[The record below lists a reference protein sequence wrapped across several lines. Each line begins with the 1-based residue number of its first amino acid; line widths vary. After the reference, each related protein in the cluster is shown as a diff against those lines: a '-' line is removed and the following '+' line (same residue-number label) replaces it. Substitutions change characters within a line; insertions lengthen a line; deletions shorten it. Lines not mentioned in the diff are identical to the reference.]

1 MAIKQISVFL
11 ENRTGQLAE
20 ITSLLAENEINLRAI
35 SIAETADYGVLR
47 IIADDADT
55 AANVL
60 LSKGNIITMNPVT
73 VVAVQDK
80 PAGLSELLSLL
91 ADGDVDIEYMYS
103 LFTHQDDKAYMVFRI
118 SEQGYDS
125 FIDLLEKHG
134 LQSVSGTELG
144 LK

>member
-20 ITSLLAENEINLRAI
+20 ITSLLAENEIDLRAI

-73 VVAVQDK
+73 VVAVPDK